1 MSKEEDSIKEMKRES
16 FHFFGTKGKV
26 KWVDFEKSIARH
38 FRMKFGSIGEKLW
51 MNELPI
57 IEGDNAIGLQEFADH
72 AQEVLEAI
80 GYSQPQ
86 KYALFKPRN
95 SGFWEVDWHVK
106 WRKQEYSRLYDVVAM
121 RCRGQAAITLEAL
134 PRDKAPSVRKYLM
147 KKYGGASADVRRREK
162 IFDAGMPDKPGAKA
176 FPKGINMED
185 KLDRLKAEWVQLTLM
200 CPAEHRAEYEYAKE
214 SYLVKMVVKHIT
226 NTEYYPAYEQLL
238 NKIEVARIA
247 KRAVGNDNLL
257 DAEEIDREDWEQRNY
272 QDGWLPS
279 FDALYSKLVDFWKEK
294 TYGSRSDEGA
304 EKSQSLP
311 SMVNKVVDGAIKVM
325 LAPNF
330 GLRPQGRD
338 RNSNGKFQKKRSHSE
353 SRGDNDRGEFSGG
366 EKKVFEPRCW
376 GCGQIGHRINDPECK
391 AEPGARHE
399 SAPKRSK
406 LGSSGKGNHVKP
418 KSSKGVCKFFQ
429 DTGKCKFGAKCKF
442 VHDQTNGSNL
452 KGLNRKQKSSI
463 QAFKVG
469 IRNEL
474 SKSNDID
481 KVINKFLMIRTI
493 PRECSTDK
501 LTITLMNT
509 VLVDES
515 SFAFDSGSGEGISVH
530 RKDFAYLDESEEIKS
545 SVEIQGPS
553 VGAPICIGRGP
564 LVYRFTLNGKQ
575 MGLVHSNGIL
585 ANIPSGGSI
594 FRLVS
599 AMQMER
605 YGIRYVA
612 GSFETPGY
620 VECVR
625 SGLRIPTLPKGDVL
639 YVSTSGFADEIVPS
653 AEFRSVVAK
662 IADGLES
669 PLVDLTPFLLGNYSE
684 PGESNRKFASQQVQL
699 NYTNL
704 GPKGLVKCMLMNEAK
719 LTDDELSRLYCRRF
733 GYVDTK
739 VFKTMASMS
748 EHGNFPNLKVLNE
761 DNIGADLAKWKRGP
775 YKRNDPD
782 KKLDSPPWWHV
793 DCDGYGGG
801 NSMGDVSEEGA
812 IGSYLFT
819 CRSTGSTDIRLYASH
834 YQFPVALHQFLVR
847 VQAEF
852 WTCRVIFVDTHS
864 VNLSKD
870 VEEVLALFQVQLVP
884 ISAGTP
890 QELGFAETRVKMI
903 RRVSTAML
911 AGAPHLGKKFWALS
925 DRNAV
930 LVLDFMPQSTRHN
943 LSSFYMRTGRQIDW
957 SQLGLKVFG
966 APCIFAPIDGPIHK
980 RAPITEEGYYLG
992 YQWPAMLVLR
1002 RSDGKVISVSRQKV
1016 RVYES
1021 AYIGPLNARMMANR
1035 IEAEFETDVSD
1046 DSDDNATKPDGGVVF
1061 EGETVQSIKALRD
1074 HKLKLPGRNHKQ
1086 GTDIEESAR
1095 FGNVEAF
1102 KEGLYFDD
1110 VLSTPVEELAARME
1124 ENSRNGLTLKESLI
1138 KAVKETTKGIQ
1149 RLALRKGKKSKD
1161 ATGISK
1167 DNIVSCK
1174 RKDKAGKRVSFQDTS
1189 DIDMAQDG
1197 SESVHDQMMEDLIN
1211 ANDKYEAAIAMQPEA
1226 NPKYISSSFDADGD
1240 DISDKTIF
1248 EDGGATK
1255 RRSILKGDP
1264 NILKRHKKI
1273 ADNYS
1278 ESSGGSSDTI
1288 FQDERTIGDRSDGKV
1303 LSKGNY
1309 DSEKMLDNFS
1319 DHNNSLKGSSSKR
1332 ARRDSKAIGKHKMV
1346 AKVGDLISVSPKL
1359 FDSTP
1364 GSYSGLHPE
1373 RCLGT
1378 VSSISKKG
1386 IAKVIWIEDGSS
1398 HDCKLRDLTVEKRK
1412 FTSTSI
1418 VAMLI
1423 EGNKVAFA
1431 PKDVNDWP
1439 KDFFEVLVRADWRK
1453 WVEAVKKEIAGWD
1466 DNNAV
1471 ELVNIEDVPA
1481 SAKIIPLGELY
1492 TIKRNGT
1499 YKFRQYL
1506 MGNLLRPGIDFQD
1519 NYSTTIS
1526 STGTT
1531 LFFSLATTSGKM
1543 VHGWDAVCGY
1553 LQTKEQFDIY
1563 CYLPSHEGYSTL
1575 EYEEIAELRKTFLKL
1590 HEKEGMAGV
1599 KRFARNH
1606 RKQYRANP
1614 KQVYKCNSSIY
1625 GNLSAGAEF
1634 EKLMHHAH
1642 IQVAGMTQTQ
1652 PEPSM
1657 FVKIKVD
1664 DNDVVVGYLIV
1675 IAFVDDVRMFGTEP
1689 ELQDYKAKIA
1699 SCMKVKFDELPVP
1712 EFVGIQT
1719 YQNLEKGICELKMP
1733 NYWNK
1738 ARTFFKQFR
1747 DGDFKKR
1754 YIPLS
1759 VLDETEIGKEPTPEE
1774 IADAKGLPYLQAVG
1788 LLSYPAAQCK
1798 FEIRYAVS
1806 LVSSRRNGWSRKHF
1820 DIVVKIYEYSLT
1832 TCEMGVMYAKGL
1844 DPHGDNVVYAYGDAN
1859 HRLPR
1864 SQECRIVM
1872 MNCGALSLVS
1882 KKQTKTA
1889 PSSTC
1894 SETTSLFNTSTDVL
1908 GVRNLMTELGMHQ
1921 EYPTVIYQD
1930 NKSTIQIAN
1939 NRGSLGKASRAM
1951 DLEVLAIRNRIE
1963 DHEVGVEY
1971 CMSDNMNA
1979 DLGTKALGLPKFPR
1993 FRDSINGYALVK
2005 AAYPDLD
2012 LPDYVYEIS
2021 DDDET
2026 LPKRGSK
2033 LQRVQAMIMK
2043 FHVEYIDEDFS
2054 GNENDSVTSDSEY
2067 IPPER
2072 LRGGCDDDNYDEGDD
2087 IQFAVEDDF
2096 QYDEESACSAHGFD
2110 PVDRNEG
2117 YLATRLRGGA
2127 EEGNDDALD
2136 DYDWRADMRSVSPS
2150 FLAVPELSYD
2160 DVTQPIGP
2168 LVQLSQYD
2176 PDDIFSMKL
2185 KSSEGMVYSEEID
2198 DLPDPRHYDISVE
2211 DLHLHVL
2218 LFMQAQD
2225 TSQHPF
2231 HDYERYLRWIDPDK
2245 KEYRISVALAW
2256 DTLYSDSPPTCRVRS
2271 ILHEPTLIAKKF
2283 QQAAMRNNDPSKRYR
2298 QIQIVIEAYV
2308 RSIENHFHK
2317 KLKEYNDNVQWD
2329 MLSVLPSPKDSY
2341 LRWIRWRCYFRNRL
2355 NRYLDD
2361 PENIL
2366 SPIDD
2371 ITQGCPQ
2378 WREVD
2383 EVRATKRNWFVMY
2396 RGITQYVWLAST
2408 EGAYQED
2415 VIPDHPGIRLKDILF
2430 WDLIPLW
2437 NLRSQYAPQQRIFN
2451 SEAAEIL
2458 ADSPSPRQQRM
2469 VSYLQSRKP
2478 KWGRNVVQTIADPD
2492 GWGDDQF
2499 PPAPKKLK
2507 VVHESSDDKNLGS

>member
-1 MSKEEDSIKEMKRES
+1 MSKEEDSIKEMERES

-134 PRDKAPSVRKYLM
+134 PRDKAPSLRKYLM

-353 SRGDNDRGEFSGG
+353 SRGDNDRGESSGG

-943 LSSFYMRTGRQIDW
+943 LSSFYMRTGRQVDW

-1046 DSDDNATKPDGGVVF
+1046 DSGDNATKPDGEVVF

-1161 ATGISK
+1161 AAGISK

-1174 RKDKAGKRVSFQDTS
+1174 RKDKAGKRVSFQDTP

-1226 NPKYISSSFDADGD
+1226 NPKYISSSFDADDD
-1240 DISDKTIF
+1240 DISDKAIF

-1255 RRSILKGDP
+1255 RRSILKSDP
-1264 NILKRHKKI
+1264 NILKRHEKI

-1309 DSEKMLDNFS
+1309 DSRKMLDNFS

-1844 DPHGDNVVYAYGDAN
+1844 DPHGDNVVYAHGDAN

-2127 EEGNDDALD
+2127 EDGNDDALD

-2408 EGAYQED
+2408 DGAYQED

>member
-1 MSKEEDSIKEMKRES
+1 MSKEEDSIKEMERES

-134 PRDKAPSVRKYLM
+134 PRDKAPSLRKYLM

-294 TYGSRSDEGA
+294 TYGSRSEEIA

-338 RNSNGKFQKKRSHSE
+338 RNSNGKFQKKRSQSE
-353 SRGDNDRGEFSGG
+353 SRGDNDRGESSGG
-366 EKKVFEPRCW
+366 EKKIFEPRCW
-376 GCGQIGHRINDPECK
+376 GCGHIGHRMNDPECK
-391 AEPGARHE
+391 AEPGTRHE

-406 LGSSGKGNHVKP
+406 LSSSEKGNHVKQ

-930 LVLDFMPQSTRHN
+930 LVLDFMPQATRHN
-943 LSSFYMRTGRQIDW
+943 LSSFYMRTGRQVDW
-957 SQLGLKVFG
+957 TQLGLKVFG
-966 APCIFAPIDGPIHK
+966 APCIFAPIEGPIHK

-1035 IEAEFETDVSD
+1035 IEAEFETDVSE
-1046 DSDDNATKPDGGVVF
+1046 DSDDNATKPAGEVVF

-1161 ATGISK
+1161 AAGISK

-1174 RKDKAGKRVSFQDTS
+1174 RKDKAGKRVSFQDTP

-1226 NPKYISSSFDADGD
+1226 NPKYISSSFDADDD

-1255 RRSILKGDP
+1255 RRSILKSHP
-1264 NILKRHKKI
+1264 NILKRHDKI

-1278 ESSGGSSDTI
+1278 ESSGASSDTI
-1288 FQDERTIGDRSDGKV
+1288 FQDEGTIGGRSDGKV

-1309 DSEKMLDNFS
+1309 DSGKMLDNFS

-1747 DGDFKKR
+1747 EGDFKKR

-1820 DIVVKIYEYSLT
+1820 DIVVKIYEYALT

-1844 DPHGDNVVYAYGDAN
+1844 DPHGDNVVYAHGDAN
-1859 HRLPR
+1859 HRIPR

-2012 LPDYVYEIS
+2012 LPDYVYEIP

-2054 GNENDSVTSDSEY
+2054 SNENDSVTSDSEY

-2087 IQFAVEDDF
+2087 IQFADEDDF

-2127 EEGNDDALD
+2127 EDGNDDALD

-2256 DTLYSDSPPTCRVRS
+2256 DTLYSDSSPTCRVRS

-2283 QQAAMRNNDPSKRYR
+2283 QQAEMRNNDPSKRYR

-2329 MLSVLPSPKDSY
+2329 MLSALPSPKDSY

-2408 EGAYQED
+2408 DGAYQED
-2415 VIPDHPGIRLKDILF
+2415 VIPNHPGIHLKDILF

>member
-1 MSKEEDSIKEMKRES
+1 MSKEEDSIKEMERES

-134 PRDKAPSVRKYLM
+134 PRDKAPSLRKYLM

-338 RNSNGKFQKKRSHSE
+338 RNSNGKFQKKRSQSE
-353 SRGDNDRGEFSGG
+353 SRGDNDRGESSGG
-366 EKKVFEPRCW
+366 EKKTFEPRCW

-406 LGSSGKGNHVKP
+406 LSSSGKGNHVKP

-625 SGLRIPTLPKGDVL
+625 SGLRVPTLPKGDVL

-801 NSMGDVSEEGA
+801 NSMGDFSEEGA

-943 LSSFYMRTGRQIDW
+943 LSSFYMRTGRQVDW
-957 SQLGLKVFG
+957 TQLGLKVFG

-1046 DSDDNATKPDGGVVF
+1046 DSDDNATKPDGEVVF

-1161 ATGISK
+1161 AAGISK

-1174 RKDKAGKRVSFQDTS
+1174 RKDKAGKRVSFKDTP

-1226 NPKYISSSFDADGD
+1226 NPKYISSSFDADDD

-1255 RRSILKGDP
+1255 RRSILKSHP
-1264 NILKRHKKI
+1264 NILKRHDKI

-1278 ESSGGSSDTI
+1278 ESSGASSDTI
-1288 FQDERTIGDRSDGKV
+1288 FQDEGTIGGRSDGKV

-1844 DPHGDNVVYAYGDAN
+1844 DPHGDNVVYAHGDAN

-2127 EEGNDDALD
+2127 EDGNDDALD

-2408 EGAYQED
+2408 DGAYQED
-2415 VIPDHPGIRLKDILF
+2415 VIPNHPGIHLKDILF